1 MHLTASGCQ
10 AARKESCT
18 QPSNCLFLSPP
29 LYSPEHISARIPST
43 NKQAEQFRTCSL
55 ISVPPQE
62 APGSTHLSALIQ
74 RSPVLSKTNRC
85 CCPSE
90 HFKETKGGT
99 LSADEGL
106 HLTKTSKN
114 IQKQQNL
121 FWSCPYITLSLSAV
135 FLQLQA
141 GWNKVVLSAG
151 ILAFPPFFFF
161 PVSIVFRWID
171 ALFYFPHNARA
182 QDYAAS
188 TEPSSAHTPISLL
201 CSDDSGGNYKS
212 TETDHHFLCLQLDFQ

>member
-161 PVSIVFRWID
+161 LSPSFSD
-171 ALFYFPHNARA
+171 ELTLYFTFHTMQELRITQHQLNQVLHTLPSACCVLMTVVGTIKARR
-182 QDYAAS
+182 QIITSYV
-188 TEPSSAHTPISLL
+188 
-201 CSDDSGGNYKS
+201 CN
-212 TETDHHFLCLQLDFQ
+212 

>member
-1 MHLTASGCQ
+1 MSDLLTESYHQCKPSFCRAAPHRVHSEFTKSNYYTNTVHLTASGCQ

-121 FWSCPYITLSLSAV
+121 F
-135 FLQLQA
+135 
-141 GWNKVVLSAG
+141 
-151 ILAFPPFFFF
+151 
-161 PVSIVFRWID
+161 
-171 ALFYFPHNARA
+171 
-182 QDYAAS
+182 
-188 TEPSSAHTPISLL
+188 
-201 CSDDSGGNYKS
+201 
-212 TETDHHFLCLQLDFQ
+212 